1 MYTTR
6 GVRSIRFLSVPL
18 LAWLAW
24 TAALDPIVAPGGAEA
39 RGSKAQIVIS
49 RADSVPGKA
58 FEIVG
63 RVREKTRDPGLTE
76 TDEHLEEGR
85 ATDWSSRR
93 VSWEP
98 TRSWACT
105 VSRRVRMLIHAG

>member
-1 MYTTR
+1 MNRQPKAREVRQPQEEAMYTAR

-24 TAALDPIVAPGGAEA
+24 TAALDPIVAPGDAEA

-58 FEIVG
+58 HEIVG
-63 RVREKTRDPGLTE
+63 RVSEKTRDPRMTE
-76 TDEHLEEGR
+76 TDEHLAER
-85 ATDWSSRR
+85 SSDRL
-93 VSWEP
+93 V
-98 TRSWACT
+98 
-105 VSRRVRMLIHAG
+105 VKSRELA